1 MAAYRRLILE
11 RPFPNSFP
19 RKHSNRRART
29 LYFDCAKYAEQMRAV
44 GLSCFTMKTTSV
56 QRSMFEPT
64 DDEIRDYAHHLYEQS
79 GCIPGR
85 DLENWLEARDCLM
98 AQAKFPKT
106 ETHLQKRHSELVGQH

>member
-1 MAAYRRLILE
+1 
-11 RPFPNSFP
+11 
-19 RKHSNRRART
+19 
-29 LYFDCAKYAEQMRAV
+29 
-44 GLSCFTMKTTSV
+44 MKTTSL

-98 AQAKFPKT
+98 AQAKFAKP
-106 ETHLQKRHSELVGQH
+106 ETHLQKRQGELVGQH